1 MKIFLRLRNLH
12 KHYQNKTEIDMK
24 VKVKKSEL
32 QECVRRAVV
41 RALNEAAQQ
50 NINEW
55 GYGEDE
61 DEEMSRLVDR
71 FVKDPKNRYKRKDPK
86 AAEARKAAMADIKK
100 ETDSEKHDDA
110 AIAAREKADKAE
122 D

>member
-1 MKIFLRLRNLH
+1 MKI
-12 KHYQNKTEIDMK
+12 K
-24 VKVKKSEL
+24 VKRSVLE
-32 QECVRRAVV
+32 ECVRNAVV
-41 RALNEAAQQ
+41 RALNEAKE

-55 GYGEDE
+55 GYGDEE

-86 AAEARKAAMADIKK
+86 SAEARKAAMADIKK
-100 ETDSEKHDDA
+100 ETDSEKRDEK
-110 AIAAREKADKAE
+110 AIEAREKADKAE

>member
-1 MKIFLRLRNLH
+1 
-12 KHYQNKTEIDMK
+12 MK
-24 VKVKKSEL
+24 VRIKRSEL

-41 RALNEAAQQ
+41 RALNEAAQ
-50 NINEW
+50 NLNEW
-55 GYGEDE
+55 GYGDDE

-86 AAEARKAAMADIKK
+86 AAEARKVAMADIKK

-110 AIAAREKADKAE
+110 AIEAREKADKAE

>member
-1 MKIFLRLRNLH
+1 
-12 KHYQNKTEIDMK
+12 MK
-24 VKVKKSEL
+24 VRIKKSEL

-41 RALNEAAQQ
+41 RALNEAKE

-55 GYGEDE
+55 GYGDEE
-61 DEEMSRLVDR
+61 DEEMSNLVDK